1 MSSEHM
7 RALVL
12 EDYGA
17 PFVYRVIDRPR
28 PDYGEVLIR
37 VKASGVNP
45 LDAKIKAGE
54 AEHAKQ
60 PLPAVLG
67 IDMAGVVVE
76 VGAGVTR
83 FVPGDKVF
91 GMTGGVAG
99 LQGSLAEYVAVDA
112 EMIAMK
118 PANLTMREAAAIP
131 FGFVTAWEGL
141 VDKGRVEDGQKVLI
155 HGGAGGIGQMAIQI
169 ARAFGADV
177 YATDA
182 DEKQAIIEWFGAT
195 YINPET
201 TSIHE
206 YVDKYTRRA
215 GFDIV
220 FDTVG
225 GTTLDASFEAVK
237 QFNGHVIS
245 STGWGSHSLAPLT
258 FKAATYSGIF
268 TLLPMLTGIGIEHQ
282 GAILREATRMAEAGQ
297 ILPLLD
303 PRHFHLQT
311 AEQALTLIVRRGET
325 GNIVVEI

>member
-1 MSSEHM
+1 MTSEHM
-7 RALVL
+7 RALIL

-17 PFVYRVIDRPR
+17 PFVYRIIDRPR
-28 PDYGEVLIR
+28 PEFGEVLIR

-45 LDAKIKAGE
+45 LDVKIKAGE
-54 AEHAKQ
+54 AELAKQ
-60 PLPAVLG
+60 PLPAILG

-76 VGAGVTR
+76 VGEGVTG

-91 GMTGGVAG
+91 GMIGGVAG

-112 EMIAMK
+112 ELIARK

-141 VDKGRVEDGQKVLI
+141 VDKARIEEGQKVLI

-177 YATDA
+177 YATDT
-182 DEKQAIIEWFGAT
+182 DDKQAIVEWFGAT
-195 YINPET
+195 FIEDTVNVQ
-201 TSIHE
+201 E
-206 YVDKYTRRA
+206 YVDKYTRGA

-225 GTTLDASFEAVK
+225 GDTLDASFEAIK
-237 QFNGHVIS
+237 QNNGHVIS
-245 STGWGSHSLAPLT
+245 SLGWGSHSLAPLS
-258 FKAATYSGIF
+258 FKAATYSGVF
-268 TLLPMLTGIGIEHQ
+268 TLLPMLTGMGREHH

-311 AEQALTLIVRRGET
+311 ADQALTLIVRKGET

>member
-1 MSSEHM
+1 M
-7 RALVL
+7 RALIL

-28 PDYGEVLIR
+28 PDFGEVLIR

-45 LDAKIKAGE
+45 LDVKIKAGE
-54 AEHAKQ
+54 AELAKQ
-60 PLPAVLG
+60 PLPAILG
-67 IDMAGVVVE
+67 IDMAGIVVE
-76 VGAGVTR
+76 VGEGVTS
-83 FVPGDKVF
+83 FAPGDKVF

-99 LQGSLAEYVAVDA
+99 LKGSLAEYVAVDA
-112 EMIAMK
+112 ELIVRK

-141 VDKGRVEDGQKVLI
+141 VDKARIEEGQKVLI

-169 ARAFGADV
+169 AKAFGADV
-177 YATDA
+177 YATDT
-182 DEKQAIIEWFGAT
+182 DDKQAIVEWFGAT
-195 YINPET
+195 FIEHT
-201 TSIHE
+201 VDVQE
-206 YVDKYTRRA
+206 YVDKYTRGA

-225 GTTLDASFEAVK
+225 GNTLDASFEAIK
-237 QFNGHVIS
+237 QNNGHVIS
-245 STGWGSHSLAPLT
+245 SLGWGSHSLAPLS
-258 FKAATYSGIF
+258 FKAATYSGVF
-268 TLLPMLTGIGIEHQ
+268 TLLPMLTGMGREHH

-311 AEQALTLIVRRGET
+311 ADQALTLIVRKGET

>member
-7 RALVL
+7 RALIL

-28 PDYGEVLIR
+28 PDFGEVLIR
-37 VKASGVNP
+37 VKASGVKP

-67 IDMAGVVVE
+67 IDMAGIVVE
-76 VGAGVTR
+76 VGEGVTSYA
-83 FVPGDKVF
+83 PGDKVY

-112 EMIAMK
+112 ELIARK

-141 VDKGRVEDGQKVLI
+141 VDKAKIEEGQKVLI
-155 HGGAGGIGQMAIQI
+155 HGGSGGIGQMAIQI

-177 YATDA
+177 YATDT
-182 DEKQAIIEWFGAT
+182 DDKQAIIEWFGAT
-195 YINPET
+195 YIDADT
-201 TSIHE
+201 VSVAD
-206 YVDKYTRRA
+206 YVNKYTHGA

-220 FDTVG
+220 FDTIG
-225 GTTLDASFEAVK
+225 GDPA
-237 QFNGHVIS
+237 GR
-245 STGWGSHSLAPLT
+245 
-258 FKAATYSGIF
+258 
-268 TLLPMLTGIGIEHQ
+268 EHH

-311 AEQALTLIVRRGET
+311 ADQALTLIVRRGET

>member
-1 MSSEHM
+1 MTTEHM

-17 PFVYRVIDRPR
+17 PFVYRVIDRPK

-76 VGAGVTR
+76 VGEGVTSY
-83 FVPGDKVF
+83 VPGDKVF

-112 EMIAMK
+112 ELIARK

-141 VDKGRVEDGQKVLI
+141 VDKAKIVEGQKVLI
-155 HGGAGGIGQMAIQI
+155 HGGSGGIGQMAIQI

-177 YATDA
+177 YATDTA
-182 DEKQAIIEWFGAT
+182 DKKAIIEWFGAT
-195 YINPET
+195 HIDHEVT
-201 TSIHE
+201 TIAE
-206 YVDKYTRRA
+206 YVDKYTRGA

-220 FDTVG
+220 FDTIG

-237 QFNGHVIS
+237 QNNGHVIS
-245 STGWGSHSLAPLT
+245 SLGWGSHSLAPLT
-258 FKAATYSGIF
+258 SKAATYSGVF
-268 TLLPMLTGIGIEHQ
+268 TLLPMLTGMGREHH

-311 AEQALTLIVRRGET
+311 ADQALTLIVRKGET